1 MFQIVGAAF
10 QPRAPRRYGLHRGW
24 KAAPTSKSNSLA
36 IMSRTKKSTNMKPA
50 PDEEK
55 GISKVAAN
63 HLFYIAIPVL
73 LGLVVYFNS
82 LDNGFVYDDYATIVE
97 NKYIRQPGKS
107 LPSLFNRSYF
117 NIAAGEASYRPV
129 ATLSY
134 YLIYAVGELNATWY
148 HLFSV
153 LLHAFNVML
162 AYILAHRIIKNRYCA
177 MITGL
182 LFACHPAL
190 TEAVDAI
197 SYNEDLLTAAFFLLS
212 VICYAGINT
221 AVVKSGIPTFVLSLV
236 CFLLAL
242 LSKEMAITLPAV
254 LFLYDLTIRDAGSRA
269 ISLRSIGRIIKERI
283 YFYTGY
289 LAVSFF
295 YLYLRFVSFYNPG
308 ESIKP
313 LYGSLIERIV
323 YLPAHL
329 FSFIKLAVFPA
340 ELNADY
346 VFAYPAGFFEMD
358 NLIGLLVVFALIVA
372 SFAIYK
378 KSKPIFFGIWWF
390 LITLSPVYNLIPL
403 FNPLAERY
411 LYIPILGFCMA
422 AAVVVNDVVKSRL
435 PRPGAGKI
443 VTTVLVVFI
452 VGLFSSVTIARNRD
466 WKDGLT
472 LWSKTVKSSPDSSV
486 ARGSLGHAYQQL
498 GRLDEAVEQYKRAVA
513 IYPDDYKAH
522 YNLGVVYDQ
531 QGLSDKAIQSYQR
544 SIQANPA
551 YPNAR
556 FNLGIIYQNQG
567 EIDQAIVQF
576 RKVTELDPADFQA
589 RNNLGV
595 AYAMQGELEKAV
607 AQWEKILELDP
618 ENSGVRENIIK
629 ARQMMKP

>member
-221 AVVKSGIPTFVLSLV
+221 AAVKSGIPTFVLSLV

-254 LFLYDLTIRDAGSRA
+254 LFLYDLAIRDAGSRA

-313 LYGSLIERIV
+313 L
-323 YLPAHL
+323 
-329 FSFIKLAVFPA
+329 
-340 ELNADY
+340 
-346 VFAYPAGFFEMD
+346 EMD

-422 AAVVVNDVVKSRL
+422 AAIVVNDVVKSRL

>member
-1 MFQIVGAAF
+1 MNHQRKF
-10 QPRAPRRYGLHRGW
+10 QPTGQVP
-24 KAAPTSKSNSLA
+24 KAGS
-36 IMSRTKKSTNMKPA
+36 
-50 PDEEK
+50 
-55 GISKVAAN
+55 GISGIFAG
-63 HLFYIAIPVL
+63 HFFYIAIPVL
-73 LGLVVYFNS
+73 LSLVVYFNS
-82 LDNGFVYDDYATIVE
+82 LNNGFVYDDYATIVE
-97 NKYIRQPGKS
+97 NKYIHHPGQS

-117 NIAAGEASYRPV
+117 NIASGEASYRPV

-162 AYILAHRIIKNRYCA
+162 VYILANKIIKNPFSA
-177 MITGL
+177 MIAGL

-197 SYNEDLLTAAFFLLS
+197 SYNEDLLAAAFFILS

-221 AVVKSGIPTFVLSLV
+221 AMVKSAIPAFVLSLV

-254 LFLYDLTIRDAGSRA
+254 LFLYDLAIRDSGSHA
-269 ISLRSIGRIIKERI
+269 ISLRSIGRIIKGRI

-295 YLYLRFVSFYNPG
+295 YLYLRFVAFYNPG

-313 LYGSLIERIV
+313 FYGSLIERIV
-323 YLPAHL
+323 FLPAHL
-329 FSFIKLAVFPA
+329 YNYIKLAVFPA

-346 VFAYPAGFFEMD
+346 VFAYPDGFFEFN
-358 NLIGLLVVFALIVA
+358 NLIGLFVVFGLTLASLVV
-372 SFAIYK
+372 YK
-378 KSKPIFFGIWWF
+378 KSKPVFLGIWWF
-390 LITLSPVYNLIPL
+390 LITLSPVYNLIPI
-403 FNPLAERY
+403 FNPFAERY
-411 LYIPILGFCMA
+411 LYIPILGLCVV
-422 AAVVVNDVVKSRL
+422 AAVVLNDFVKSRL
-435 PRPGAGKI
+435 ARPRTSQI
-443 VTTVLVVFI
+443 VTAVLVIFI
-452 VGLFSSVTIARNRD
+452 VGLFSTVTIPRNRD

-472 LWSKTVKSSPDSSV
+472 LWSKTVKSSPGSSV

-522 YNLGVVYDQ
+522 YNLGVVYDE
-531 QGLSDKAIQSYQR
+531 QGLFDKAIQSYLR
-544 SIQANPA
+544 AIQTNPA

-556 FNLGIIYQNQG
+556 FNLGIIYQRQG
-567 EIDQAIVQF
+567 EIDQAIIQF

-595 AYAMQGELEKAV
+595 AYAMQGELEKAI
-607 AQWEKILELDP
+607 AQWEKILEIDP
-618 ENSGVRENIIK
+618 DNNSVRENILK
-629 ARQMMKP
+629 ARQMMNQ

>member
-1 MFQIVGAAF
+1 MGQ
-10 QPRAPRRYGLHRGW
+10 
-24 KAAPTSKSNSLA
+24 KN
-36 IMSRTKKSTNMKPA
+36 KSTNLNPA
-50 PDEEK
+50 PDEDRR
-55 GISKVAAN
+55 ISKVAAA

-73 LGLVVYFNS
+73 LSLVVYANS
-82 LDNGFVYDDYATIVE
+82 LSNGFVYDDYATIIE
-97 NKYIRQPGKS
+97 NKHIGSPLKS
-107 LPSLFNRSYF
+107 LPSLFDRSYF

-162 AYILAHRIIKNRYCA
+162 AYILAYIMIKNRYSA
-177 MITGL
+177 LIAGL

-197 SYNEDLLTAAFFLLS
+197 SYNEDLLTAAFFFLS

-221 AVVKSGIPTFVLSLV
+221 AAVKSGVTPYVLSLF

-254 LFLYDLTIRDAGSRA
+254 LFLYDLAIRDAGSRS
-269 ISLRSIGRIIKERI
+269 ISLRSIGRIIKGRI
-283 YFYTGY
+283 YFYSGY
-289 LAVSFF
+289 LAVSLF
-295 YLYLRFVSFYNPG
+295 YLYLRFVAFYNPG

-313 LYGSLIERIV
+313 FYGSLIERIV

-329 FSFIKLAVFPA
+329 FNFIKLAVFPA

-346 VFAYPAGFFEMD
+346 VFAYPDGFFEFN
-358 NLIGLLVVFALIVA
+358 NLIGLVVVLGLSLASLV
-372 SFAIYK
+372 SYK
-378 KSKPIFFGIWWF
+378 KSKPIFLGIWWF

-403 FNPLAERY
+403 FNPLADRY

-422 AAVVVNDVVKSRL
+422 AAVVLNGVVKSKL
-435 PRPGAGKI
+435 NRPGLYKI
-443 VTTVLVVFI
+443 VTAILVICI
-452 VGLFSSVTIARNRD
+452 VGLYSTGTIARNRD

-472 LWSKTVKSSPDSSV
+472 LWSKTVKSSPGSSV

-498 GRLDEAVEQYKRAVA
+498 GRLEEAIEQYKRAVA
-513 IYPDDYKAH
+513 INPDDFKAH
-522 YNLGVVYDQ
+522 YNLGVVYDE
-531 QGLSDKAIQSYQR
+531 QGLSEKAIQSYQR
-544 SIQANPA
+544 AIQANPA
-551 YPNAR
+551 YPNVR
-556 FNLGIIYQNQG
+556 FNLGIIYQKRG
-567 EIDQAIVQF
+567 EIDRAIVHF
-576 RKVTELDPADFQA
+576 RKVTELDPADIEA

-607 AQWEKILELDP
+607 AEWEKVLELDP
-618 ENSGVRENIIK
+618 GNSGVRENIIK
-629 ARQMMKP
+629 ARQMMQQ

>member
-1 MFQIVGAAF
+1 MGQ
-10 QPRAPRRYGLHRGW
+10 
-24 KAAPTSKSNSLA
+24 KN
-36 IMSRTKKSTNMKPA
+36 KSTNLNPA
-50 PDEEK
+50 PDEDRR
-55 GISKVAAN
+55 ISKVAGT

-73 LGLVVYFNS
+73 LSLVVYANS
-82 LDNGFVYDDYATIVE
+82 LSNGFVYDDYATIIE
-97 NKYIRQPGKS
+97 NKHIGSPLKS
-107 LPSLFNRSYF
+107 LPSLFDRSYF

-162 AYILAHRIIKNRYCA
+162 AYILAYIMIKNRYSA
-177 MITGL
+177 LIAGL

-197 SYNEDLLTAAFFLLS
+197 SYNEDLLTAAFFFLS

-221 AVVKSGIPTFVLSLV
+221 AAVKSGVTPYVLSLF

-254 LFLYDLTIRDAGSRA
+254 LFLYDLAIRDAGLRS
-269 ISLRSIGRIIKERI
+269 ISLRSIGRILKGRI
-283 YFYTGY
+283 YFYSGY

-295 YLYLRFVSFYNPG
+295 YLYLRFVAFYNPG

-313 LYGSLIERIV
+313 FYGSLIERIV

-329 FSFIKLAVFPA
+329 FNFIKLAVFPA

-346 VFAYPAGFFEMD
+346 VFAYPDGFFEFN
-358 NLIGLLVVFALIVA
+358 NLIGLVVVLGLSLASLV
-372 SFAIYK
+372 SYK
-378 KSKPIFFGIWWF
+378 KSKPIFLGIWWF

-403 FNPLAERY
+403 FNPLADRY

-422 AAVVVNDVVKSRL
+422 AAVVLNEVVKSKL
-435 PRPGAGKI
+435 NRPGLSKT
-443 VTTVLVVFI
+443 VTAILVICI
-452 VGLFSSVTIARNRD
+452 VGLYSTGTIARNRD

-472 LWSKTVKSSPDSSV
+472 LWSKTVKSSPGSSV

-498 GRLDEAVEQYKRAVA
+498 GRLEEAIEQYKRAVA
-513 IYPDDYKAH
+513 INPDDFKAH
-522 YNLGVVYDQ
+522 YNLGVVYDE
-531 QGLSDKAIQSYQR
+531 QGLSEKAIQSYQR
-544 SIQANPA
+544 AIQANPA
-551 YPNAR
+551 YPNVR
-556 FNLGIIYQNQG
+556 FNLGIIYQKRG
-567 EIDQAIVQF
+567 EIDRAIVHF
-576 RKVTELDPADFQA
+576 RKVTELDPADIEA

-607 AQWEKILELDP
+607 AEWEKVLELDP
-618 ENSGVRENIIK
+618 GNSGVRENIIK
-629 ARQMMKP
+629 ARQMMQQ